1 MFKEVKKIS
10 SDPNK
15 IKNQIRLNTIAKN
28 GRTDRTETCF
38 RGSSRQTQEEY
49 MKSVEKAKTRAL
61 RFY

>member
-1 MFKEVKKIS
+1 MLKEVKKIS

-15 IKNQIRLNTIAKN
+15 IKNQIKLNMVARN

-49 MKSVEKAKTRAL
+49 MKSVEKAKTRVL

>member
-15 IKNQIRLNTIAKN
+15 IKNQIKLNMIARN

-49 MKSVEKAKTRAL
+49 MKSVERAKVLAR
-61 RFY
+61 RFK